1 MYDHVIEKMSE
12 VGVAEKLDTIVWIN
26 RDGVEYQTSETFE
39 CPYWVL
45 HTERDLLNSSHHFFG
60 VWENIP
66 I

>member
-45 HTERDLLNSSHHFFG
+45 HT
-60 VWENIP
+60 V
-66 I
+66 